1 MTTTTYET
9 KTFKIKNT
17 EYSVVIASG
26 LNEYVAVKKMTANPF
41 ATLGKEFQNFGE
53 AISHYKNPQIKVEL
67 LKIELGL

>member
-26 LNEYVAVKKMTANPF
+26 LNEYVAVRKITSNPF
-41 ATLGKEFQNFGE
+41 ATLGKEFQSFEE